1 MGFRRVVEKLRRAQ
15 RPIIW
20 VVQKTILH
28 VSLFLLYYVGFGLFR
43 LFMTVFAR
51 RTLFNRPP
59 GRQSEDSYW
68 RAAKGYELEESRLTR
83 QS

>member
-1 MGFRRVVEKLRRAQ
+1 MGLRRVVEKLRQAQ

-43 LFMTVFAR
+43 LFMTGFAR

-59 GRQSEDSYW
+59 GRPSGDTFW
-68 RAAKGYELEESRLTR
+68 RPAEGYDLEEVRLTR

>member
-15 RPIIW
+15 RPVIW

-28 VSLFLLYYVGFGLFR
+28 ASLFVLYYVGFGLFR
-43 LFMTVFAR
+43 VIMAVFAR

-59 GRQSEDSYW
+59 GRPTGDTYW
-68 RAAKGYELEESRLTR
+68 RAAEGYELEEAKLTR